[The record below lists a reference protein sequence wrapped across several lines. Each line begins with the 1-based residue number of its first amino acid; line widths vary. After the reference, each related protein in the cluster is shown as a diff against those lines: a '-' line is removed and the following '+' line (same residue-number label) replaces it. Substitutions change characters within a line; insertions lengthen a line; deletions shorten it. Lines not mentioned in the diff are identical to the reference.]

1 MKLPNTIATDII
13 DTIRGVDTVN
23 QLGLEPLVKLNI
35 RIDRQDKEKLEELAY
50 KDRKT
55 LSEYIRLILEKHA
68 RQA

>member
-1 MKLPNTIATDII
+1 MGGDAM
-13 DTIRGVDTVN
+13 N
-23 QLGLEPLVKLNI
+23 QRGLEPLVKLNI

-68 RQA
+68 RSGEA